1 MRVPLSQ
8 STRSILLAEDD
19 ADDQELLSNAL
30 REIDPA
36 LDIICITNGRKFVA
50 YLESV
55 QDGQLPSLIIL
66 DYNIPELTGV
76 EILTIIN
83 EDDRYTSIPK
93 IVWSTSKSPVFKTM
107 SFDMGVVDY
116 VIKPN
121 DIASF
126 TEIARH
132 MLSFIK

>member
-1 MRVPLSQ
+1 MIVPLSQ
-8 STRSILLAEDD
+8 PTRSILLAEDD

-36 LDIICITNGRKFVA
+36 LDIICITNGRRFVS

-55 QDGQLPSLIIL
+55 QDAELPSLIIL

-83 EDDRYTSIPK
+83 EYERYVNIPK

>member
-8 STRSILLAEDD
+8 PTRSILLAEDD
-19 ADDQELLSNAL
+19 ADDQELLSSAL
-30 REIDPA
+30 REIDPEV
-36 LDIICITNGRKFVA
+36 DIICITNGRKFVS
-50 YLESV
+50 YLESI
-55 QDGQLPSLIIL
+55 QDAELPALIIL

-83 EDDRYTSIPK
+83 EDERYSDIPK

-116 VIKPN
+116 IIKPN

-126 TEIARH
+126 SDIARH
-132 MLSFIK
+132 MLSFVK

>member
-1 MRVPLSQ
+1 MMVPLSQ
-8 STRSILLAEDD
+8 PTRSILLAEDD

-30 REIDPA
+30 REIDPEV
-36 LDIICITNGRKFVA
+36 DVICITNGRKFVS

-55 QDGQLPSLIIL
+55 QDTQLPSLIIL

-83 EDDRYTSIPK
+83 EDDRYNSIPK

-116 VIKPN
+116 IIKPN

-126 TEIARH
+126 TDIARH